1 MYTQSTINKECKC
14 THKVLLI
21 KNVNVHTNYVG
32 YSISWNTLYIYD

>member
-21 KNVNVHTNYVG
+21 KNVNVHTKY
-32 YSISWNTLYIYD
+32 YK

>member
-21 KNVNVHTNYVG
+21 KNKCKHKVLLIKNVHTKY
-32 YSISWNTLYIYD
+32 YK